1 MSLRER
7 TRPGLGII
15 EPCLPSPAK
24 APPSGRGWIHE
35 IKHDGFRIMARRDG
49 ARVRLITRHGNDFTA
64 RFPLAVEAVSALSA
78 RSFLLDGEAI
88 VTNERG
94 LAVFDLIRHQRHG
107 DDAVLI
113 AFDLI
118 ELDGEDLRR
127 TPIEQR
133 KRQLAKLVRRPQA
146 GIVLN
151 EVFEGDGDI
160 LFAHACKLGCE
171 GIVSKRLG
179 SPYRSGRSP
188 HWVKVKN
195 PKAPAVKR
203 EAEED
208 WGSQLFI
215 SRPLRRKQ
223 ALPAHAPVRP
233 AVRKKSSALSHK
245 PLAVCHKL
253 TSIFVSRTH
262 LLGKPFLA
270 GRQSIIRR
278 TSATQFFGQLET
290 KLNLGR
296 RARHGRATHCFESFG
311 EFRLNLAD
319 LFLCFSDLFLK
330 SLRNFVQLGLITRH
344 DWLPCCQQEPPQMIL
359 SKKTC
364 RVIGRRTGRL
374 IKCPPA
380 ASRPLRL

>member
-1 MSLRER
+1 MLRV
-7 TRPGLGII
+7 TRPGLGFI

-24 APPSGRGWIHE
+24 VPPSSAGWVHE

-49 ARVRLITRHGNDFTA
+49 AGVRLITRHGNDFTA

-78 RSFLLDGEAI
+78 RSLLLDSEAI

-133 KRQLAKLVRRPQA
+133 KRILAKLARRPHA

-179 SPYRSGRSP
+179 SSYRSGRSP

-208 WGSQLFI
+208 WG
-215 SRPLRRKQ
+215 R
-223 ALPAHAPVRP
+223 
-233 AVRKKSSALSHK
+233 
-245 PLAVCHKL
+245 
-253 TSIFVSRTH
+253 
-262 LLGKPFLA
+262 
-270 GRQSIIRR
+270 
-278 TSATQFFGQLET
+278 
-290 KLNLGR
+290 
-296 RARHGRATHCFESFG
+296 
-311 EFRLNLAD
+311 
-319 LFLCFSDLFLK
+319 
-330 SLRNFVQLGLITRH
+330 
-344 DWLPCCQQEPPQMIL
+344 
-359 SKKTC
+359 
-364 RVIGRRTGRL
+364 
-374 IKCPPA
+374 
-380 ASRPLRL
+380 